1 MNCWHKALVVKT
13 TRADTLPP
21 LRFNFCCPSL
31 EVARLSKLKNLQRSA
46 GRMGILTQIAHREF
60 SSSGGLDHA
69 FQSVFP
75 SDNSAGLSGQPT
87 RGSKDAAATNPLVL
101 RVGQLPTDALG
112 TRGTEMR
119 SIVWPM
125 LVNLLWKTSSATSK
139 RLTLA
144 SMLARYGTS
153 QTMRSSIVFGCPRQE
168 KDPLDPSQEKDP
180 LDPSQEKDQRVS
192 QCSKYQEEFEA
203 TRRYSHG

>member
-21 LRFNFCCPSL
+21 LHLMFLSL
-31 EVARLSKLKNLQRSA
+31 SGVAVARLSKLKHLQRSA

-75 SDNSAGLSGQPT
+75 SDNSAGLSGQPS

-112 TRGTEMR
+112 TLGTEMR

-125 LVNLLWKTSSATSK
+125 LVNLLWKTPCATSK

-153 QTMRSSIVFGCPRQE
+153 QTMRPSIVFGCPR
-168 KDPLDPSQEKDP
+168 QEKDP

-203 TRRYSHG
+203 TRWYSHG